1 MFRKTF
7 SRWALVALACALA
20 YATPS
25 AFAGPNSIVFTQRN
39 AADTGNVLYTP
50 QQPAVNSV
58 VFFNVATQRANYL
71 TLGPGLLIDGSTLR
85 AAVPQGPAGPA
96 GRDGTNGTDGA
107 PGRDGTN
114 GTNGVNGFDGKSAYE
129 LATVDGF
136 TGTLQA
142 WLASLKG
149 AAGADGKDGLSIV
162 GPAGP
167 QGLPGIG
174 VKGDKGD
181 TGAQGNPGTPAPLFN
196 FGLPAARTLAVST
209 VYQASNPGKPA
220 IVTVSPSCTA
230 SLTLSGGGTCSMQA
244 RIGAA
249 PLTCSSGTVAAT
261 WTNGNTGALSVGL
274 ALNQTVGAPY
284 GISLPTGASFILCPT
299 AGTFTITAAEQTA
312 G

>member
-1 MFRKTF
+1 MFRKTL
-7 SRWALVALACALA
+7 SRWALVALACVLA

-25 AFAGPNSIVFTQRN
+25 AYAGPNSIVFTQRN

-85 AAVPQGPAGPA
+85 AAVPQGPTGPA
-96 GRDGTNGTDGA
+96 G
-107 PGRDGTN
+107 P
-114 GTNGVNGFDGKSAYE
+114 
-129 LATVDGF
+129 
-136 TGTLQA
+136 TGP
-142 WLASLKG
+142 
-149 AAGADGKDGLSIV
+149 V

-167 QGLPGIG
+167 AGADGLPGRDGSNGLDGAPGAPGAAGPTGATGAPGHDGDPGATGATGPAGPIG
-174 VKGDKGD
+174 ATGATGAKGDKGD
-181 TGAQGNPGTPAPLFN
+181 TGATGPQGAPGTPAPLFN

-209 VYQASNPGKPA
+209 AYQATNPAKPA

-249 PLTCSSGTVAAT
+249 PLTCTSGTVAAT

-274 ALNQTVGAPY
+274 ALNQTIGAPY
-284 GISLPTGASFILCPT
+284 SISLPTGASFILCPT